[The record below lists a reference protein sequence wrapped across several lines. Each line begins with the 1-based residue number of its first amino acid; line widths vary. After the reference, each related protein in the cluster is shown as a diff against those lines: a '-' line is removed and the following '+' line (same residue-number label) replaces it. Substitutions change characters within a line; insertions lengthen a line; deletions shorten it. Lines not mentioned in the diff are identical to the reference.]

1 MLTFKMKWK
10 MHSSELLR
18 RSQQEEINISLKYGK
33 RFHEGAKLEE
43 ELEETLKEY
52 NVK

>member
-18 RSQQEEINISLKYGK
+18 RSQQGEINISLKYGK
-33 RFHEGAKLEE
+33 RFHEGEKLE